1 MFPYIQKHS
10 VNNYI
15 LMYTINKAYHLYVQ
29 CRAFNQGIYVVKIK
43 CSLLKHTL
51 QVSTK
56 LGVTIERWINA
67 HKKYQEMYRE
77 DIMITVLL
85 RLQVINVNLMV
96 KKLDRNIS
104 YKLFL

>member
-1 MFPYIQKHS
+1 MQP
-10 VNNYI
+10 
-15 LMYTINKAYHLYVQ
+15 LKAYSTSFHKTGSYDWKM
-29 CRAFNQGIYVVKIK
+29 NK
-43 CSLLKHTL
+43 CT
-51 QVSTK
+51 
-56 LGVTIERWINA
+56 W
-67 HKKYQEMYRE
+67 KYQEMYRE

>member
-1 MFPYIQKHS
+1 
-10 VNNYI
+10 
-15 LMYTINKAYHLYVQ
+15 
-29 CRAFNQGIYVVKIK
+29 
-43 CSLLKHTL
+43 
-51 QVSTK
+51 
-56 LGVTIERWINA
+56 
-67 HKKYQEMYRE
+67 MYRE

>member
-29 CRAFNQGIYVVKIK
+29 CRAFNQGIYVVKINAYSTSFHKTWSYDWKMNK
-43 CSLLKHTL
+43 CT
-51 QVSTK
+51 
-56 LGVTIERWINA
+56 W
-67 HKKYQEMYRE
+67 KYQEMYRE